1 MTVSV
6 GKKRLCKLN
15 RRDISDNLGAIHR
28 LVAEPKFLCRSCSR
42 SSADKSTL
50 CKPEAI
56 PPASCQSKP
65 IAEQQQCGVLAEAL
79 PTTTVPKLTKIA
91 NKADPKPAANVE
103 MTEALSVDAID
114 KKSLKRAKKALKAQ
128 KKAQKKLRKV
138 LKKSQKLLR
147 KQSKLEHKYQLAAAT
162 VEKQV
167 MKVQPEQLH

>member
-15 RRDISDNLGAIHR
+15 RRDISDNLGAIHS

-50 CKPEAI
+50 CKPAAI

-65 IAEQQQCGVLAEAL
+65 LSEQQQCGVLAEAL
-79 PTTTVPKLTKIA
+79 PITTTPKLSKAA
-91 NKADPKPAANVE
+91 NKAESQPANNVE
-103 MTEALSVDAID
+103 MSDAFNLDAID

>member
-15 RRDISDNLGAIHR
+15 RRDISDNLGDIHR

-50 CKPEAI
+50 CKPAAI

-65 IAEQQQCGVLAEAL
+65 LSEQQQCGVLAEAL
-79 PTTTVPKLTKIA
+79 PTKTTPKLTKTA
-91 NKADPKPAANVE
+91 NKAEPKSATDVPMAE
-103 MTEALSVDAID
+103 ELSLETVD

-147 KQSKLEHKYQLAAAT
+147 KQSRLEHKYQLAAAT